1 MEASLSGHRRIR
13 KTYRYGKKRY
23 TKEWYCKNAKDKRG
37 YMRYSCGPKWVGRH
51 KLWTPA
57 MEHRFA
63 PLNLKDPDEILPDGY
78 HVTQTWVALC
88 KSWNGFLKSKRDCD
102 HEYMKMYAGQIRKL
116 QKNLGLEQSEFE
128 EDFSREEILEIDR
141 EMDDDLRMQRYGT
154 TC

>member
-1 MEASLSGHRRIR
+1 
-13 KTYRYGKKRY
+13 
-23 TKEWYCKNAKDKRG
+23 
-37 YMRYSCGPKWVGRH
+37 
-51 KLWTPA
+51 

-88 KSWNGFLKSKRDCD
+88 KSWNGFLKSKRDGD